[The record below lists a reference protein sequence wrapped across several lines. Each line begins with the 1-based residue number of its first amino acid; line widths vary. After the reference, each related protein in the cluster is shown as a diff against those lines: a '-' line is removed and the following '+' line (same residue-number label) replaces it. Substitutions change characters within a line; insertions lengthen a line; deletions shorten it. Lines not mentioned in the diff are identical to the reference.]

1 MANPVCEVLLTDAP
15 LQPATSPNDGSGA
28 VLDFFGVVRL
38 LEDNRDIVGIDYESH
53 RAMATLQL
61 ERIAREA
68 ITKFGLGSA
77 IVRHRLGFVPVG
89 EPSVFVRTTSRNRLE
104 CYRANE
110 WIMAELKQRVPIWKR
125 PQFKTAAAVSH
136 STADAFSSR

>member
-1 MANPVCEVLLTDAP
+1 MANPVYEVLLTDAP
-15 LQPATSPNDGSGA
+15 LQPVISAGDGTGA
-28 VLDFFGVVRL
+28 VVDFFGVVRL
-38 LEDNRDIVGIDYESH
+38 LEEDREIVGIDYESH
-53 RAMATLQL
+53 RTMATHQL
-61 ERIAREA
+61 ETIAREA
-68 ITKFGLGSA
+68 ITKFGLASA

-125 PQFKTAAAVSH
+125 PQFKTAAAIGRG
-136 STADAFSSR
+136 TADVLSSR

>member
-15 LQPATSPNDGSGA
+15 LQPAISADEGSGA
-28 VLDFFGVVRL
+28 VLDFFGLVRL

-53 RAMATLQL
+53 RAMATHQL
-61 ERIAREA
+61 DRIAREA
-68 ITKFGLGSA
+68 ITKFGLSSA

-125 PQFKTAAAVSH
+125 PEFKTAAVVSR
-136 STADAFSSR
+136 STADALSSP